1 MIQLLADSGPSTTQ
15 PATQI
20 CSGAPLLTNPIP
32 VNFCDLN
39 QDSLISSAVA
49 ILITMAI
56 VFAVAA
62 RLRSGR
68 PGKLQ
73 MILELGLDYVKGLV
87 KESVEDGGDFIVPL
101 AATIGLY
108 ILVANW
114 LDVLP
119 LTRPLQP
126 ANADVNQTFAMSIV
140 VILVV
145 QAYSFKVQGVRGYFR
160 RFTKPFEFGW
170 GLRAVF
176 VPLNI
181 IEEVVKPVT
190 LALRLFG
197 NVFAGLV
204 MVELL
209 AELPVFL
216 AWAPVGIWKAFDVIF
231 IGAIQAF
238 IFMLLTIIY
247 FGMAREGLEE
257 EHQHGGAAS
266 MRAATKEAS

>member
-1 MIQLLADSGPSTTQ
+1 MTALLAASGPSTTQ
-15 PATQI
+15 PTTAI
-20 CSGAPLLTNPIP
+20 CNAPPILQNPIP
-32 VNFCDLN
+32 ISYCHVN
-39 QDSLISSAVA
+39 QDSLISSGVA
-49 ILITMAI
+49 IAITLVI

-62 RLRSGR
+62 RLRTGR

-73 MILELGLDYVKGLV
+73 MVLELFFDYVRGLI
-87 KESVEDGGDFIVPL
+87 KESVDQGGDFIIPL

-114 LDVLP
+114 IDVFP
-119 LTRPLQP
+119 LTRPIQP
-126 ANADVNQTFAMSIV
+126 ANADINQTFAMAIV
-140 VILVV
+140 VILIV
-145 QAYSFKVQGVRGYFR
+145 QAYSLRVLGLRGYLR
-160 RFTKPFEFGW
+160 RFTKPFEFNW
-170 GLRAVF
+170 VIRTVF

-216 AWAPVGIWKAFDVIF
+216 AWAPVGIWKVFDVIF

-257 EHQHGGAAS
+257 EHQHAAVLQ
-266 MRAATKEAS
+266 RAATREAS